1 MITVDRAGLEKI
13 KEMASLM
20 CDDYCYYPVK
30 ATTEDIAQTICVNC
44 PLVKLLADELTLD
57 TMREGD

>member
-1 MITVDRAGLEKI
+1 MITVDREGLEKI
-13 KEMASLM
+13 KGMASKM
-20 CDDYCYYPVK
+20 CDDYCYFPVK

-57 TMREGD
+57 TMKGGD